1 MAYSLSNL
9 TSVADCDLLIGMLTK
24 EQEDLVVQKVVQTK
38 RADDLS
44 DNSVDFQTDLI
55 SVQGELDIIEGV
67 IAALPNGPQKE
78 KQLTARLAL
87 ELRLRRL
94 NERKDNYGPVG
105 LINAQY
111 EIEVLDL
118 NLTAINNLIA
128 DVQTRRAQIGA

>member
-1 MAYSLSNL
+1 MAYSLTNL

-111 EIEVLDL
+111 QIEVLDL
-118 NLTAINNLIA
+118 TLTAINNLIA

>member
-1 MAYSLSNL
+1 MAYSLTNL

-111 EIEVLDL
+111 QIEVLDL
-118 NLTAINNLIA
+118 TLTAINTLIA

>member
-1 MAYSLSNL
+1 MAYSLTNL

-24 EQEDLVVQKVVQTK
+24 EQEDLVFQKVVQTK

-111 EIEVLDL
+111 QIEVLDL
-118 NLTAINNLIA
+118 TLTAINNLIA

>member
-1 MAYSLSNL
+1 MAYSLTNL

-24 EQEDLVVQKVVQTK
+24 EQEDLVFQKVVESK

-111 EIEVLDL
+111 QIEVLDL
-118 NLTAINNLIA
+118 TLTAINNLIA

>member
-1 MAYSLSNL
+1 MAYSLTNL
-9 TSVADCDLLIGMLTK
+9 NSVADCDLLIGMLTK
-24 EQEDLVVQKVVQTK
+24 EQEDLVFQQVVQTK

-78 KQLTARLAL
+78 KQLTAKLAL

-111 EIEVLDL
+111 QIEVLDL
-118 NLTAINNLIA
+118 TLSSINNLIA

>member
-24 EQEDLVVQKVVQTK
+24 EQEDLVFQQVVQTK

-78 KQLTARLAL
+78 KQLTAKLAL

-111 EIEVLDL
+111 QIEVLDL
-118 NLTAINNLIA
+118 TLSSINNLIA

>member
-1 MAYSLSNL
+1 MAYSLTNL

-78 KQLTARLAL
+78 KQLTAKLAL

-111 EIEVLDL
+111 QIEVLDL
-118 NLTAINNLIA
+118 TLSSINNLIA

>member
-1 MAYSLSNL
+1 MSYSLTNL

-24 EQEDLVVQKVVQTK
+24 EQEDLVFQKVVETK

-67 IAALPNGPQKE
+67 IATLPNGPQRE
-78 KQLTARLAL
+78 KQLTNRLAL
-87 ELRLRRL
+87 ELKLRRL

-111 EIEVLDL
+111 QIEVLDL
-118 NLTAINNLIA
+118 TLTAINNLIA

>member
-1 MAYSLSNL
+1 MSYSLTNL

-24 EQEDLVVQKVVQTK
+24 EQEDLVVQKVVETK

-67 IAALPNGPQKE
+67 IATLPNGPQKE
-78 KQLTARLAL
+78 KQLTNRLAL
-87 ELRLRRL
+87 ELKLRRL

-111 EIEVLDL
+111 QIEVLDL
-118 NLTAINNLIA
+118 TLTAINNLIA

>member
-111 EIEVLDL
+111 QIEVLDL
-118 NLTAINNLIA
+118 TLTAINTLIA

>member
-1 MAYSLSNL
+1 MAYSLTNL
-9 TSVADCDLLIGMLTK
+9 TSIADCDLLIGMLTK
-24 EQEDLVVQKVVQTK
+24 EQEDLVFQQVVQTK

-78 KQLTARLAL
+78 KQLTAKLAL

-111 EIEVLDL
+111 QIEVLDL
-118 NLTAINNLIA
+118 TLTSINNLIA

>member
-1 MAYSLSNL
+1 MAYSLTNL

-24 EQEDLVVQKVVQTK
+24 EQEDLVFQQVVQTK

-78 KQLTARLAL
+78 KQLTAKLAL

-111 EIEVLDL
+111 QIEVLDL
-118 NLTAINNLIA
+118 TLSSINNLIA